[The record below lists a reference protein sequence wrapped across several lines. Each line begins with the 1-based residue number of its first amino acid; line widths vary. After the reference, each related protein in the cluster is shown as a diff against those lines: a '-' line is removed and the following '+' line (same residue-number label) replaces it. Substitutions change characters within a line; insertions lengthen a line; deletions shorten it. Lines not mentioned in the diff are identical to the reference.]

1 MLNDEILTRVN
12 KCKYLG
18 HVPSEDLSDDDDMA
32 RQFKRIYAQGNVLI
46 RKVYMCTENVKCALF
61 KSYCTSLYTCQLCYN
76 YKSESIRKL
85 CVAYNNV
92 FRLLCNE
99 SKNCSASYYVCV
111 TGITHLQNVDQ
122 EKCV

>member
-1 MLNDEILTRVN
+1 MIWKNKGVYHCNIISDTVN
-12 KCKYLG
+12 M
-18 HVPSEDLSDDDDMA
+18 VTSLS
-32 RQFKRIYAQGNVLI
+32 
-46 RKVYMCTENVKCALF
+46 CTEDVNCTLF
-61 KSYCTSLYTCQLCYN
+61 KSYCTSLYTCQLWCN

-99 SKNCSASYYVCV
+99 PKNCSASYVCV
-111 TGITHLQNVDQ
+111 TEITHLQNVDQ